1 LHDSLQIEP
10 GTLATMHEI
19 APGIHHWTAKHP
31 KHGLEVSS
39 YWLPDLHVLL
49 DPLAVPDEVE
59 GIEEIILSNRH
70 HRRES
75 FEAGERFGAPV
86 RVPRVGLHEF
96 EEGDPAEPYDFG
108 EPLAGGAITPY
119 QVTELWPDDCVLHI
133 PAVSALSVADTVM
146 NYGDELALVPDN
158 YMGDAEAEGRAI
170 REGLASLVERL
181 EFDHL
186 LLAHGDPV
194 PGEGRERLREFARG

>member
-1 LHDSLQIEP
+1 
-10 GTLATMHEI
+10 MHEI
-19 APGIHHWTAKHP
+19 APGIRHWTAKHP

-39 YWLPDLHVLL
+39 YWLPELHVLL

-59 GIEEIILSNRH
+59 GVEEIVLSNRH

-75 FEAGERFGAPV
+75 FEAGERFDATV

-96 EEGDPAEPYDFG
+96 DEGDPVEPYDFE

-133 PAVSALSVADTVM
+133 PSLNALEVADTVM
-146 NYGDELALVPDN
+146 HYGDALSLVPDA
-158 YMGDAEAEGRAI
+158 YMGDPDAESRAI
-170 REGLASLVERL
+170 REGLARLAAEL
-181 EFDHL
+181 EFEHL
-186 LLAHGDPV
+186 LLAHGTPI
-194 PGEGRERLREFARG
+194 PGEGREALRRFVGS